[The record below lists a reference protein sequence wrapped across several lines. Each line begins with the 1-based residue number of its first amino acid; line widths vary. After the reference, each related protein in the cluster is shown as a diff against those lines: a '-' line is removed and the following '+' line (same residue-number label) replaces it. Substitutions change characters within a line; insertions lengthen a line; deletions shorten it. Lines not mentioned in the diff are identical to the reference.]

1 LAQLARLARLGSAE
15 LGWSTRGGAGRLG
28 RVRRGGLAGVVGGSC
43 GIVGGVRRGAR
54 TAAVVACALLVAA
67 CSGGGSATNTTAR
80 RGTSPLPTA
89 PPKTTTTLPGG
100 TTPDGSAV
108 PTGDWRPDL
117 AACGDTNTAASP
129 IEGTLRIGVVGP
141 TGSGIEAAAAAGV
154 VDGMRAYYEQ
164 ANERSAIPGVTIE
177 LVVGDDRGDPSL
189 TPEVLIGML
198 EDEVHMFSGVI
209 GTSSSLAVLDE
220 LNARCVPDLFGIST
234 VPQLTDIAVA
244 PWTTAFPPT
253 VDVEVAAY
261 VANAK
266 AELGDGI
273 RFGVLHSDNDFGRAY
288 LNALVEL
295 AGAEAVVAQVPV
307 DPTTP
312 VIEPIAYEPIGTA
325 KPDVVLLAPD
335 SVGCSTSMQSL
346 TTWTSAEW
354 TPQTYLAAPCMNR
367 FTASLA
373 ADSANGVR
381 SAGALVDVG
390 DPSVQESPAVAA
402 LLGSLSKDIKPL
414 FQLNAAI
421 GWQIAELT
429 VDVLTRASGGGVLSA
444 ESIITA
450 ARAQSA
456 ELSLGYPGIRYQLD
470 GDADV
475 AGIEQLQVV
484 SWNAANG
491 QFDKVGELTTGG

>member
-1 LAQLARLARLGSAE
+1 M
-15 LGWSTRGGAGRLG
+15 
-28 RVRRGGLAGVVGGSC
+28 
-43 GIVGGVRRGAR
+43 
-54 TAAVVACALLVAA
+54 ACVLLVAS

-89 PPKTTTTLPGG
+89 PPRTTTTVVDA
-100 TTPDGSAV
+100 TTPDGSAA
-108 PTGDWRPDL
+108 PKGDWRPDT
-117 AACGDTNTAASP
+117 AACGDSGAPADP
-129 IEGTLRIGVVGP
+129 IDGTLRIGVIGP

-154 VDGMRAYYEQ
+154 VDGMKAYYEQ
-164 ANERSAIPGVTIE
+164 ANDRSAIPGVTIE

-189 TPEVLIGML
+189 TPEVLVGML
-198 EDEVHMFSGVI
+198 EDDVQMFSGVI
-209 GTSSSLAVLDE
+209 GTSSNLAVLDE
-220 LNARCVPDLFGIST
+220 LNARCVPDLFGISA
-234 VPQLTDIAVA
+234 VPQLTDIAAA
-244 PWTTAFPPT
+244 PWTTAFPPS
-253 VDVEVAAY
+253 VDTEVAAY
-261 VANAK
+261 VATAK

-288 LNALVEL
+288 LNAVIEQV
-295 AGAEAVVAQVPV
+295 GAEAVVAQVAV

-312 VIEPIAYEPIGTA
+312 VIEPIAYEPIGAA
-325 KPDVVLLAPD
+325 KPEVVLLAPD
-335 SVGCSTSMQSL
+335 SVGCSTSMQAL
-346 TTWTSAEW
+346 TSWTSADW
-354 TPQTYLAAPCMNR
+354 TPQTYLVSPCMNR

-381 SAGALVDVG
+381 SAGALIDIG
-390 DPSVQESPAVAA
+390 DPAAQGTAAVDA

-429 VDVLTRASGGGVLSA
+429 VDVLTRAQSGGALSP

-470 GDADV
+470 GDDDV
-475 AGIEQLQVV
+475 TGVEQLQVV
-484 SWNAANG
+484 SWNAAAE
-491 QFDKVGELTTGG
+491 QFEPIGGLTTSE